1 MPAYVRGS
9 SHWHGSN
16 NNATPE
22 KLFVPYSDDEGQFM
36 SHRLHSDYTTPFRE
50 EYEQEVMA
58 ASVTAVNK
66 QTPWVFPH
74 RLLGPDGLSIETPQK
89 CPDYVVI
96 SYTWGRWKKPT
107 REFDTPVQGGYWDVP
122 SNTLFSR
129 EDLDFAIQN
138 IANGDHAWVDV
149 FCIPQIDS
157 DPLHAQ
163 EIGNQSAIFR
173 SASRAAVWLCSG
185 GGDILAEI
193 CSWVPEGP
201 TFVDPSTVQFPS
213 FYSMREG
220 TAQSELDES
229 RRRTALIVALAEAV
243 PWTTS
248 LWTLQ
253 EAALRL
259 DAIFYHK
266 SGEPI
271 LHQYS
276 QKPITVRHLVK
287 TLRYVAEALQNR
299 QSHTEYT
306 EWIQAGGIGRINILN
321 PPTALGINE
330 NDVKVWLE
338 AIDAVNTINLHRLES
353 MNANELL
360 LASTHRTCKRPHDRV
375 YGIMGAIGVNV
386 PVDYKMNPS
395 DLMDKFLIEL
405 HNTLPAEMQA
415 FHCHRYIRPNIRPW
429 LADEDSVPMGMIR
442 QRIFTPTR
450 PFQMINQLGHLK
462 LNTLIFV
469 SDKGVDELV
478 SRFLGESAVAYFDG
492 PALCQISDGM
502 IVNKSPR
509 WNVDGG
515 PRVLTCLVLRLIHSQ
530 RKMALVSL
538 GQLAGLQT
546 LGWQFI
552 YLLLGDIYPS
562 RDLSTLPTQNFRR
575 LAVIMLKEDICA
587 DQSVRGEFSFY

>member
-1 MPAYVRGS
+1 
-9 SHWHGSN
+9 
-16 NNATPE
+16 
-22 KLFVPYSDDEGQFM
+22 
-36 SHRLHSDYTTPFRE
+36 
-50 EYEQEVMA
+50 MA

-66 QTPWVFPH
+66 QTP
-74 RLLGPDGLSIETPQK
+74 LGPDGLSIETPQK

-96 SYTWGRWKKPT
+96 SYTWGRWRKPT
-107 REFDTPVQGGYWDVP
+107 RESDTPVHGGYWDVP

-149 FCIPQIDS
+149 FCIPQLDS
-157 DPLHAQ
+157 DPLNAR
-163 EIGNQSAIFR
+163 EIGKQSAIFR

-201 TFVDPSTVQFPS
+201 TFVDPVTVPFPS

-220 TAQSELDES
+220 TAHLDLNEY
-229 RRRTALIVALAEAV
+229 RRRTALIVALAKAV

-266 SGEPI
+266 NGEPI
-271 LHQYS
+271 LHQHS

-287 TLRYVAEALQNR
+287 TLRYVNGALQDR
-299 QSHTEYT
+299 HPLSDFTK
-306 EWIQAGGIGRINILN
+306 WMQAGGGGGLISILN

-330 NDVKVWLE
+330 HDVKVWLE
-338 AIDAVNTINLHRLES
+338 AIDTVNTINLHRLES

-386 PVDYKMNPS
+386 PVDYTMNPS
-395 DLMDKFLIEL
+395 DLMDRFLIEL

-415 FHCHRYIRPNIRPW
+415 FHRHRYIRPNIRPW

-442 QRIFTPTR
+442 QRIFTQTR

-462 LNTLIFV
+462 LNTLVFV
-469 SDKGVDELV
+469 SDKGLDELV

-492 PALCQISDGM
+492 PALCQVSDGM
-502 IVNKSPR
+502 IINKSSP
-509 WNVDGG
+509 WSGDGG
-515 PRVLTCLVLRLIHSQ
+515 SRVMACLVLRLVHSQ
-530 RKMALVSL
+530 REMALVSL

-552 YLLLGDIYPS
+552 YLLLGAIDPS
-562 RDLSTLPTQNFRR
+562 RDSSALPTQSFRR

-587 DQSVRGEFSFY
+587 DPSVRGEFSFY